1 MPKTQALSFFTMAL
15 IVSTVLFPSVCIA
28 HQLPEPAENRDFRT
42 HGAALVAL
50 GQSLFFDKLLSGN
63 KNISCATC
71 HHPITATVDGL
82 STNIGTG
89 GRGLGVLRDAGS
101 DPWRPILDTDPL
113 TRGSRN
119 MTPLFNLGHTS
130 FIRLFWDGRLQVNEN
145 HPSGFDNPAE
155 PPDEAGTIFPD
166 DFDSIMAAVSILALT
181 DAQEMTGE
189 LTADNELRA
198 ALDADG
204 NLGLWEAVV
213 DRVVAVRAYRA
224 AFIVAFDDVEVAEDI
239 TITQVG
245 TAIGAF
251 QDMAF
256 RSDNSPFDQYLRGDQ
271 KAMSQAAKKGMMLFY
286 GDAGCATCHSGVFQT
301 DNDFHA
307 IGMPQIGPGFDFP
320 DGDFGRGNVATYP
333 ATAGNQADNYKFRTP
348 SLRNVYL
355 TGPWGHDGAFNSLEA
370 VVRHH
375 LNPVQ
380 SLDNY
385 DITQIVMPPR
395 TDLDDIDDDDYPGEN
410 DAIKAA
416 IDIDLRNLSNKKINK
431 ILAFLQA
438 LTDPSAQDLRKI
450 VPKSVSSGL
459 PLAEIRG
466 NEPDL

>member
-1 MPKTQALSFFTMAL
+1 
-15 IVSTVLFPSVCIA
+15 
-28 HQLPEPAENRDFRT
+28 
-42 HGAALVAL
+42 
-50 GQSLFFDKLLSGN
+50 
-63 KNISCATC
+63 
-71 HHPITATVDGL
+71 
-82 STNIGTG
+82 
-89 GRGLGVLRDAGS
+89 
-101 DPWRPILDTDPL
+101 
-113 TRGSRN
+113 
-119 MTPLFNLGHTS
+119 
-130 FIRLFWDGRLQVNEN
+130 
-145 HPSGFDNPAE
+145 
-155 PPDEAGTIFPD
+155 
-166 DFDSIMAAVSILALT
+166 
-181 DAQEMTGE
+181 MTGE